1 MSASNAKKTNLCPVV
16 PAAKNTRIV
25 KKPERKD
32 LKPNKLP
39 AIPLKTSNQ
48 INLQK
53 SDNAIESKIESNKV
67 APITNG
73 LVKKNATA
81 ATGSKNEVEKK
92 KISQTSAGKTD
103 QASRVW
109 VLDDFDIGKPLGR
122 GKFANVYLA
131 REKTSKFIVAIK
143 VLFKASI
150 QETHNEH
157 QVRREIEI
165 QTHLRHPNILRM
177 YGYFHD
183 ESRVYLILEYAPKGA
198 LYKSLLQQPN
208 QRFDDAQAAKYIY
221 QMSDALLYCHSKKV
235 IHRDIKPENLLLDS
249 KGDLKISDFGWSV
262 HAPSSRRTTL
272 CGTLDYLCPEMVKG
286 ETYNEKI
293 DLWSVGILT
302 YELLVGKPPFE
313 TTNYDDTYARIMSV
327 NYRFPDFVCE
337 EARDLI
343 RGLLVVNPEGRMDL
357 KSVLKHPWILKHVKP
372 EEIPG
377 PVKK

>member
-1 MSASNAKKTNLCPVV
+1 M
-16 PAAKNTRIV
+16 
-25 KKPERKD
+25 
-32 LKPNKLP
+32 
-39 AIPLKTSNQ
+39 
-48 INLQK
+48 
-53 SDNAIESKIESNKV
+53 
-67 APITNG
+67 
-73 LVKKNATA
+73 
-81 ATGSKNEVEKK
+81 
-92 KISQTSAGKTD
+92 
-103 QASRVW
+103 
-109 VLDDFDIGKPLGR
+109 
-122 GKFANVYLA
+122 
-131 REKTSKFIVAIK
+131 
-143 VLFKASI
+143 
-150 QETHNEH
+150 
-157 QVRREIEI
+157 
-165 QTHLRHPNILRM
+165 
-177 YGYFHD
+177 
-183 ESRVYLILEYAPKGA
+183 
-198 LYKSLLQQPN
+198 LQQPN